1 MISGPERFYI
11 RPYTLSEGGVK
22 AAPLSSEEH
31 AFFAHSSTAFLKERE
46 RRLFDRKVPLS
57 LIAYRLALNP
67 EADG

>member
-22 AAPLSSEEH
+22 AAPLSSEGH
-31 AFFAHSSTAFLKERE
+31 VFFAHSSTAFLKERE

-57 LIAYRLALNP
+57 LIAFRLALNP